1 MNQKYKTLFSPLTIR
16 GITLKNRVEA
26 SPISL
31 FDLELTPEHAL
42 SDDDIGFYRL
52 RAAGGAAIVII
63 GDGIVHPTGVDTG
76 YLPSPKVMACFDD
89 SIPFLRK
96 VSGEI
101 QRHGAVACLQLNH
114 AGMLSTSYEYNGWGP
129 DQVEFRSGEV
139 QYMTEDMIE
148 EIVDAFGTSAL
159 RAKNC
164 GFDMVMIH
172 AGHGW
177 LIHQFLS
184 PITNHRTD
192 RFGGSMENRCRFL
205 AMILDRI
212 RHYCGEDFLIEVR
225 MSGTEY
231 VDEEGGYTLEDG
243 VEIAK
248 LIDEKADIIHVSAGT
263 FSHHYETDTLMFP
276 SIFVKNGH
284 NVYLAAEIRKHVK
297 HAVISTVGGISD
309 PAMMEDILASGQADL
324 VAIGR
329 ALIADPQLPDKARRG
344 QEEDIRPCIRC
355 TFCLGDSS
363 MRTMRCSVNPAIH
376 RPWEILLPQK
386 PAAAKK
392 VLIAGGG
399 PAGMEAALI
408 ASQRGHEVILCEKT
422 EKLGGLIRY
431 ARKVPFKFEM
441 EKYLDYMIRKVNHA
455 DIDIRLNTEVTAQ
468 LVKEIS
474 PDVCIAAVGSRHLIP
489 NIENVHQAV
498 PIMDFYD
505 GKAEVKGNVVIIG
518 GGIAGS
524 EAAIEL
530 SMKGHHVTILEMG
543 DDVARDA
550 NSLQKMAIDRELEFR
565 AADIDIK
572 LQTRCTSIQGN
583 LVLCVNKEGEACSV
597 AADTVILA
605 AGMLP
610 QTETVE
616 ALRNACG
623 EFHWIG
629 DCRKPRQLRHAVLEG
644 YNAAMDL

>member
-1 MNQKYKTLFSPLTIR
+1 
-16 GITLKNRVEA
+16 
-26 SPISL
+26 
-31 FDLELTPEHAL
+31 
-42 SDDDIGFYRL
+42 
-52 RAAGGAAIVII
+52 
-63 GDGIVHPTGVDTG
+63 
-76 YLPSPKVMACFDD
+76 
-89 SIPFLRK
+89 
-96 VSGEI
+96 
-101 QRHGAVACLQLNH
+101 
-114 AGMLSTSYEYNGWGP
+114 
-129 DQVEFRSGEV
+129 
-139 QYMTEDMIE
+139 
-148 EIVDAFGTSAL
+148 
-159 RAKNC
+159 
-164 GFDMVMIH
+164 
-172 AGHGW
+172 
-177 LIHQFLS
+177 
-184 PITNHRTD
+184 
-192 RFGGSMENRCRFL
+192 
-205 AMILDRI
+205 
-212 RHYCGEDFLIEVR
+212 
-225 MSGTEY
+225 
-231 VDEEGGYTLEDG
+231 
-243 VEIAK
+243 
-248 LIDEKADIIHVSAGT
+248 
-263 FSHHYETDTLMFP
+263 
-276 SIFVKNGH
+276 
-284 NVYLAAEIRKHVK
+284 
-297 HAVISTVGGISD
+297 
-309 PAMMEDILASGQADL
+309 
-324 VAIGR
+324 
-329 ALIADPQLPDKARRG
+329 
-344 QEEDIRPCIRC
+344 
-355 TFCLGDSS
+355 